1 MNIPIFS
8 CVVPVKGRPRPYF
21 DEAVASLRNQG
32 LGDALEIIVQD
43 GDVESDKGQSDALN
57 KGFAKANGEWLFWLN
72 ADDVLLP
79 GALKKVLDKID
90 NIDRLD
96 WLAGHTIYIDKE
108 DKVIGTRWDARWL
121 PWFGNRMSV
130 WTGGPSAFFR
140 KELWQAHGRLDTGL
154 KFVMDLDLW
163 TRWARAGA
171 RFECVDDY
179 IWGFRVHEESAT
191 NKTCNRREIAQEFQD
206 VLRRHDIRHEKLWR
220 NITRF
225 SSILD
230 GSRWHKMKDSLRFR
244 GKALFDCV
252 GGMA

>member
-1 MNIPIFS
+1 MIIPIFS

-96 WLAGHTIYIDKE
+96 WLAGNTIYIDKE

-163 TRWARAGA
+163 TRWARAGI
-171 RFECVDDY
+171 RFESLDDY
-179 IWGFRVHEESAT
+179 VWGFRLHEGSAT
-191 NKTCNRREIAQEFQD
+191 YKTENKHEIGQEFQA
-206 VLRRHDIRHEKLWR
+206 VLRRYNMRQEKFWR
-220 NITRF
+220 TVTRLASVF
-225 SSILD
+225 D
-230 GSRWHKMKDSLRFR
+230 GSWWHRIKDTRRFKDR
-244 GKALFDCV
+244 GLSDCI
-252 GGMA
+252 GR

>member
-8 CVVPVKGRPRPYF
+8 CVVPVKGPRPYF

-96 WLAGHTIYIDKE
+96 WLAGNTIYIDKE

-163 TRWARAGA
+163 TRWARAGI
-171 RFECVDDY
+171 RFESLDDY
-179 IWGFRVHEESAT
+179 VWGFRVHEESAT

-244 GKALFDCV
+244 GKALFDCA